1 MGNTRIPPPPTLDP
15 SVRLGA
21 GLGTPPP
28 YFEVEKHKKM
38 GFGLGR
44 DSGRAV
50 DMVFVLKIGYNITD
64 DIILPKLLKLATL
77 PLKIAPIAP
86 NTPNNSL
93 RDMKMDKGML
103 HYHVIGC
110 I

>member
-1 MGNTRIPPPPTLDP
+1 M
-15 SVRLGA
+15 RLGA

-28 YFEVEKHKKM
+28 YFEVGKHKKM
-38 GFGLGR
+38 GFGLGW

-50 DMVFVLKIGYNITD
+50 GRVFGLKIGYDITD
-64 DIILPKLLKLATL
+64 DIILPELLKLATL
-77 PLKIAPIAP
+77 PLTIAPIAP

-103 HYHVIGC
+103 NYHVIGC

>member
-1 MGNTRIPPPPTLDP
+1 
-15 SVRLGA
+15 
-21 GLGTPPP
+21 
-28 YFEVEKHKKM
+28 M
-38 GFGLGR
+38 GFGLGW

-50 DMVFVLKIGYNITD
+50 DRVFGLKIGYDITD
-64 DIILPKLLKLATL
+64 DIIVPKLLKLATL

-103 HYHVIGC
+103 KMLNYHVIGC

>member
-1 MGNTRIPPPPTLDP
+1 M
-15 SVRLGA
+15 RLGA

-28 YFEVEKHKKM
+28 YFEVGKHKKM
-38 GFGLGR
+38 GFGLGW

-50 DMVFVLKIGYNITD
+50 DSVFGLKIGYDITD

-86 NTPNNSL
+86 NAPNN
-93 RDMKMDKGML
+93 MKMDKGML
-103 HYHVIGC
+103 KYHVIGC